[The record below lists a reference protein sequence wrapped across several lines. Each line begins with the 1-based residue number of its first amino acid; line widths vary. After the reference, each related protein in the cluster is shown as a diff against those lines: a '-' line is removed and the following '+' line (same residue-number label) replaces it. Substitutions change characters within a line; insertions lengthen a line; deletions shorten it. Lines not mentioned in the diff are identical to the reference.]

1 MLAEGGNVEGTTDLQ
16 QMGQRARS
24 AARVLAKTSASVKNR
39 ALFGIADALNVR
51 RDEILDASAQDVDA
65 GRRDGL
71 SEQLL
76 GRLAL
81 DENKLDGMASDVR
94 RVAELPDPTEETFD
108 AATLANGL
116 EVEKRRVPLGV
127 IGVIYESRPNVTIDI
142 SSLCLKSGNAVILRG
157 GKEAIRSNGVLVQI
171 TRDAIAEAGIADD
184 AVQFVQST
192 DRALVGEM
200 LSMTEYIDLV
210 VPRGSAELVRRVGTE
225 AKMPAIT
232 GGIGVCHTFVDRTAD
247 VGMAVDIAF
256 NAKTSSP
263 YVCNALDTL
272 IVHSG
277 IASEFLPRV
286 AGRLGDFGVE
296 LRCDRRARSII
307 GNSNGVTVASAT
319 DEDWG
324 TEYLALTAAIK
335 VVDSIDEALDHIE
348 QHGSGHTDVIVTEDV
363 SSSVRFLNE
372 VDSSVVLVNASSRFN
387 DGGQLGLGA
396 EVAISTNKMHAR
408 GPVGLK
414 ELTSYKW
421 TVIGSGQIRN

>member
-1 MLAEGGNVEGTTDLQ
+1 MDGKTDLQ
-16 QMGQRARS
+16 HMGRRAR
-24 AARVLAKTSASVKNR
+24 AASRVLAKTSASVKNR
-39 ALFGIADALNVR
+39 ALHGVADALAAR
-51 RDEILDASAQDVDA
+51 KEEILAANSQDIDA

-81 DENKLDGMASDVR
+81 DGNKLEGMAGDVR
-94 RVAELPDPTEETFD
+94 KVAELADPTEESFD
-108 AATLANGL
+108 ETTLANGL
-116 EVEKRRVPLGV
+116 DVAKRRVPLGV

-157 GKEAIRSNGVLVQI
+157 GKEAIRSNGVLAQI

-184 AVQFVQST
+184 AVQFVKST

-200 LSMTEYIDLV
+200 LGMTEYIDLI
-210 VPRGSAELVRRVGTE
+210 VPRGSAELVRRVGRE
-225 AKMPAIT
+225 AQMPAIT
-232 GGIGVCHTFVDRTAD
+232 GGIGVCHTFVDKTAD
-247 VGMAVDIAF
+247 VEMAVDIAF

-277 IASEFLPRV
+277 IASEFLPKV
-286 AGRLGDFGVE
+286 AGRLGDSGVE
-296 LRCDRRARSII
+296 LRCDRRARSVI
-307 GNSNGVTVASAT
+307 GNSNGVTVASASE
-319 DEDWG
+319 EDWG
-324 TEYLALTAAIK
+324 TEFLALTAAIK
-335 VVDSIDEALDHIE
+335 VVDSLDEALEHIE
-348 QHGSGHTDVIVTEDV
+348 LYGSGHTDVIVTDDD
-363 SSSVRFLNE
+363 SSSQRFLNE
-372 VDSSVVLVNASSRFN
+372 VDSGVVLVNASSRFN

-408 GPVGLK
+408 GPIGLK

-421 TVIGSGQIRN
+421 TVVGSGQVRN

>member
-1 MLAEGGNVEGTTDLQ
+1 MDGKTDLQ
-16 QMGQRARS
+16 QMGRRAR
-24 AARVLAKTSASVKNR
+24 AASRALAKTPTSVKNR
-39 ALFGIADALNVR
+39 ALQGVADALIARKEETLAAN
-51 RDEILDASAQDVDA
+51 SQDIDA

-81 DENKLDGMASDVR
+81 DDNKLDGMASDVR
-94 RVAELPDPTEETFD
+94 KVAELPDPTEETFD
-108 AATLANGL
+108 ETTLANGL
-116 EVEKRRVPLGV
+116 EVAKRRVPLGV
-127 IGVIYESRPNVTIDI
+127 IGVVYESRPNVTIDI

-157 GKEAIRSNGVLVQI
+157 GKEAIRSNGVLAQI
-171 TRDAIAEAGIADD
+171 ARDAIAEAGIADN
-184 AVQFVQST
+184 AVQFVEST

-200 LSMTEYIDLV
+200 LGMTEYIDLI
-210 VPRGSAELVRRVGTE
+210 VPRGSAELVRRVGRE
-225 AKMPAIT
+225 AQMPAIT
-232 GGIGVCHTFVDRTAD
+232 GGIGVCHTFVDKTAD
-247 VGMAVDIAF
+247 VDMAVDIAF

-277 IASEFLPRV
+277 IASEFLPKV
-286 AGRLGDFGVE
+286 AGRLGDSGVE
-296 LRCDRRARSII
+296 LRCDRRARSVI

-324 TEYLALTAAIK
+324 TEFLALTAAIK
-335 VVDSIDEALDHIE
+335 VVDSLDEALDHIE
-348 QHGSGHTDVIVTEDV
+348 LYGSGHTDVIVTDDD
-363 SSSVRFLNE
+363 SSSQRFLNE
-372 VDSSVVLVNASSRFN
+372 VDSGVVLVNASSRFN

-408 GPVGLK
+408 GPIGLK

-421 TVIGSGQIRN
+421 TIVGSGQVRN

>member
-1 MLAEGGNVEGTTDLQ
+1 MDGKTDLQ
-16 QMGQRARS
+16 QMGRRAR
-24 AARVLAKTSASVKNR
+24 AASRALAKTSASVKNR
-39 ALFGIADALNVR
+39 ALQGVADALVAR
-51 RDEILDASAQDVDA
+51 KEEILAANSQDIDA

-81 DENKLDGMASDVR
+81 DGNKLEGMAGDVR
-94 RVAELPDPTEETFD
+94 KVAELADPTEETFD
-108 AATLANGL
+108 ETTLANGL
-116 EVEKRRVPLGV
+116 EVAKRRVPLGV

-157 GKEAIRSNGVLVQI
+157 GKEAIRSNGVLAQI

-184 AVQFVQST
+184 AVQFVEST

-200 LSMTEYIDLV
+200 LGMTEYIDLI
-210 VPRGSAELVRRVGTE
+210 VPRGSAELVRRVGRE
-225 AKMPAIT
+225 AQMPAIT

-247 VGMAVDIAF
+247 VDMAVDIAF

-277 IASEFLPRV
+277 IASEFLPKV
-286 AGRLGDFGVE
+286 AGRLGDSGVE
-296 LRCDRRARSII
+296 LRCDRRARSVI

-324 TEYLALTAAIK
+324 TEFLAL
-335 VVDSIDEALDHIE
+335 
-348 QHGSGHTDVIVTEDV
+348 
-363 SSSVRFLNE
+363 
-372 VDSSVVLVNASSRFN
+372 
-387 DGGQLGLGA
+387 
-396 EVAISTNKMHAR
+396 
-408 GPVGLK
+408 
-414 ELTSYKW
+414 
-421 TVIGSGQIRN
+421 

>member
-1 MLAEGGNVEGTTDLQ
+1 MDGKTDLQ
-16 QMGQRARS
+16 HMGRRAR
-24 AARVLAKTSASVKNR
+24 AASRALAKTSTSVKNG
-39 ALFGIADALNVR
+39 ALQGVADALVAR
-51 RDEILDASAQDVDA
+51 KDEILAANSQDIDA

-81 DENKLDGMASDVR
+81 DGNKLEGMAGDVR
-94 RVAELPDPTEETFD
+94 KVAELADPTDESFDET
-108 AATLANGL
+108 TLANGL
-116 EVEKRRVPLGV
+116 EVAKRRVPLGV
-127 IGVIYESRPNVTIDI
+127 IGVVYESRPNVTIDI

-157 GKEAIRSNGVLVQI
+157 GKEAIRSNGVLAQI

-184 AVQFVQST
+184 AVQFVEST

-200 LSMTEYIDLV
+200 LGMTEFIDLI
-210 VPRGSAELVRRVGTE
+210 VPRGSAELVRRVGRE
-225 AKMPAIT
+225 AQMPAIT
-232 GGIGVCHTFVDRTAD
+232 GGIGVCHTFVDKTAD
-247 VGMAVDIAF
+247 VDMAADIAF

-277 IASEFLPRV
+277 IASEFLPKV
-286 AGRLGDFGVE
+286 AGRLGDSGVE

-307 GNSNGVTVASAT
+307 GNSNGVTVASAM
-319 DEDWG
+319 DDDWG
-324 TEYLALTAAIK
+324 TEFLALTAAIK
-335 VVDSIDEALDHIE
+335 VVDSLDEALDHIE
-348 QHGSGHTDVIVTEDV
+348 LYGSGHTDVIVTEDD
-363 SSSVRFLNE
+363 SSSQRFLNE
-372 VDSSVVLVNASSRFN
+372 VDSGVVLVNASSRFN

-408 GPVGLK
+408 GPIGLK

-421 TVIGSGQIRN
+421 TVVGSGQVRN

>member
-1 MLAEGGNVEGTTDLQ
+1 MDGKTDLQ
-16 QMGQRARS
+16 QMGRRAR
-24 AARVLAKTSASVKNR
+24 AASRALAKMPTSVKNR
-39 ALFGIADALNVR
+39 ALQGVADALVACR
-51 RDEILDASAQDVDA
+51 EEILAANSQDIDA

-81 DENKLDGMASDVR
+81 DGNKLEGMAGDVR
-94 RVAELPDPTEETFD
+94 KVAELPDPTEESFD
-108 AATLANGL
+108 ETTLGNGL
-116 EVEKRRVPLGV
+116 EVAKRRVPLGV

-157 GKEAIRSNGVLVQI
+157 GKEAIRSNGVLAQI

-184 AVQFVQST
+184 AVQFVESI

-200 LSMTEYIDLV
+200 LGMTEYIDLI
-210 VPRGSAELVRRVGTE
+210 VPRGSAELVRRVGRE
-225 AKMPAIT
+225 AQMPAIT
-232 GGIGVCHTFVDRTAD
+232 GGIGVCHTFVDKTAD
-247 VGMAVDIAF
+247 VDMAVDIAF

-277 IASEFLPRV
+277 IASEFLPKV

-296 LRCDRRARSII
+296 LRCDRRARSVI

-319 DEDWG
+319 EEDWG
-324 TEYLALTAAIK
+324 TEFLALTAAIK
-335 VVDSIDEALDHIE
+335 VVDSLDEALDHIE
-348 QHGSGHTDVIVTEDV
+348 RHGSGHTDVIVTEDD
-363 SSSVRFLNE
+363 SSSQRFLTE
-372 VDSSVVLVNASSRFN
+372 VDSGVVLVNASSRFN

-408 GPVGLK
+408 GPIGLK

-421 TVIGSGQIRN
+421 TVVGSGQVRD

>member
-1 MLAEGGNVEGTTDLQ
+1 MDGETDLQ
-16 QMGQRARS
+16 QMGQCARAASR
-24 AARVLAKTSASVKNR
+24 ALAKTSASVKNG
-39 ALFGIADALNVR
+39 ALNGVADALVER
-51 RDEILDASAQDVDA
+51 MDEILAANAQDVDA
-65 GRRDGL
+65 GRNDGL

-81 DENKLDGMASDVR
+81 DGNKLEGMAGDVR
-94 RVAELPDPTEETFD
+94 KVAELADPTEESFD
-108 AATLANGL
+108 ETTLANGL
-116 EVEKRRVPLGV
+116 EVAKRRVPLGV

-157 GKEAIRSNGVLVQI
+157 GKEAIRSNGVLAQI
-171 TRDAIAEAGIADD
+171 TRDAIAEAGISDD
-184 AVQFVQST
+184 AVQFVEST

-200 LSMTEYIDLV
+200 LGMTEYIDLI
-210 VPRGSAELVRRVGTE
+210 VPRGSAELVRRVGRE
-225 AKMPAIT
+225 AQMPAIT
-232 GGIGVCHTFVDRTAD
+232 GGIGVCHTFVDKTAD
-247 VGMAVDIAF
+247 VDMAVDIAF

-277 IASEFLPRV
+277 VASEFLPKV
-286 AGRLGDFGVE
+286 AGRLGDSGVE

-307 GNSNGVTVASAT
+307 GNSNGATVSSAT

-324 TEYLALTAAIK
+324 TEFLALTAAIK
-335 VVDSIDEALDHIE
+335 VVDSLDEALDHIE
-348 QHGSGHTDVIVTEDV
+348 LFGSGHTDVIVTEDD
-363 SSSVRFLNE
+363 SSSRRFLNE
-372 VDSSVVLVNASSRFN
+372 VDSGVVLVNASSRFN

-408 GPVGLK
+408 GPIGLK

-421 TVIGSGQIRN
+421 TVVGSGQVRS

>member
-1 MLAEGGNVEGTTDLQ
+1 MDGKTDLQ
-16 QMGQRARS
+16 HMGRRAR
-24 AARVLAKTSASVKNR
+24 AASRALAKTSASVKNG
-39 ALFGIADALNVR
+39 ALQGVANSLVER
-51 RDEILDASAQDVDA
+51 MDEILAANSQDIDA

-81 DENKLDGMASDVR
+81 DGNKLEGMAGDVR
-94 RVAELPDPTEETFD
+94 KVAELADPTEESFD
-108 AATLANGL
+108 ETTLANGL
-116 EVEKRRVPLGV
+116 EVAKRRVPLGV
-127 IGVIYESRPNVTIDI
+127 IGVVYESRPNVTIDI

-157 GKEAIRSNGVLVQI
+157 GKEAIRSNGVLAQI

-184 AVQFVQST
+184 AVQFVEST

-200 LSMTEYIDLV
+200 LGMTEFIDLI
-210 VPRGSAELVRRVGTE
+210 VPRGSAELVRRVGRE
-225 AKMPAIT
+225 AQMPAIT
-232 GGIGVCHTFVDRTAD
+232 GGIGVCHTFVDKTAD
-247 VGMAVDIAF
+247 VDMAADIAF

-277 IASEFLPRV
+277 IASEFLPKV
-286 AGRLGDFGVE
+286 AGRLGDSGVE

-319 DEDWG
+319 DDDWG
-324 TEYLALTAAIK
+324 TEFLALTAAIK
-335 VVDSIDEALDHIE
+335 VVDSLDEALDHIE
-348 QHGSGHTDVIVTEDV
+348 LYGSGHTDVIVTEDD
-363 SSSVRFLNE
+363 SSSQRFLNE
-372 VDSSVVLVNASSRFN
+372 VDSGVVLVNASSRFN

-408 GPVGLK
+408 GPIGLK

-421 TVIGSGQIRN
+421 TVVGSGQVRN

>member
-1 MLAEGGNVEGTTDLQ
+1 MDGETDLQ
-16 QMGQRARS
+16 QMGQRAR
-24 AARVLAKTSASVKNR
+24 AASRALAKMSTSVKNG
-39 ALFGIADALNVR
+39 ALHGVADALVER
-51 RDEILDASAQDVDA
+51 MDEILGANSEDVDA
-65 GRRDGL
+65 GRNDGL

-81 DENKLDGMASDVR
+81 DGNKLEGMAGDVR
-94 RVAELPDPTEETFD
+94 KVAELADPTEESFD
-108 AATLANGL
+108 ETTLANGL
-116 EVEKRRVPLGV
+116 EVAKRRVPLGV

-157 GKEAIRSNGVLVQI
+157 GKEAIRSNGVLAQI

-184 AVQFVQST
+184 AVQFVEST

-200 LSMTEYIDLV
+200 LGMTEYIDLI
-210 VPRGSAELVRRVGTE
+210 VPRGSAELVRRVGRE
-225 AKMPAIT
+225 AQMPAIT
-232 GGIGVCHTFVDRTAD
+232 GGIGVCHTFVDKTAD
-247 VGMAVDIAF
+247 VDMAVDIAF

-277 IASEFLPRV
+277 IASEFVPKV
-286 AGRLGDFGVE
+286 AGRLGDSGVE

-307 GNSNGVTVASAT
+307 GNSNGATVSSAT

-324 TEYLALTAAIK
+324 TEFLALTAAIK
-335 VVDSIDEALDHIE
+335 VVDSLDEALDHIE
-348 QHGSGHTDVIVTEDV
+348 LYGSGHTDVIVTEDD
-363 SSSVRFLNE
+363 SSSRRFLNE
-372 VDSSVVLVNASSRFN
+372 VDSGVVLVNASSRFN

-408 GPVGLK
+408 GPIGLK

-421 TVIGSGQIRN
+421 TVVGSGQVRS

>member
-1 MLAEGGNVEGTTDLQ
+1 
-16 QMGQRARS
+16 MGRRAR
-24 AARVLAKTSASVKNR
+24 AASRALAKTSASVKNR
-39 ALFGIADALNVR
+39 ALHGVADALAAR
-51 RDEILDASAQDVDA
+51 KEEILAANSQDIDA

-81 DENKLDGMASDVR
+81 DGNKLEGMAGDVR
-94 RVAELPDPTEETFD
+94 KVAELADPTEESFD
-108 AATLANGL
+108 ETTLANGL
-116 EVEKRRVPLGV
+116 DVAKRRVPLGV

-157 GKEAIRSNGVLVQI
+157 GKEAIRSNGVLAQI
-171 TRDAIAEAGIADD
+171 TRAAIAEAGIADD
-184 AVQFVQST
+184 AVQFVEST

-200 LSMTEYIDLV
+200 LGMTEYIDLI
-210 VPRGSAELVRRVGTE
+210 VPRGSAELVRRVGRE
-225 AKMPAIT
+225 AQRPAIT
-232 GGIGVCHTFVDRTAD
+232 GGIGVCHTFVDKTAD
-247 VGMAVDIAF
+247 VDMAVDIAF

-277 IASEFLPRV
+277 IASEFLPKV
-286 AGRLGDFGVE
+286 AGRLGDSGVE
-296 LRCDRRARSII
+296 LRCDRRARSVI
-307 GNSNGVTVASAT
+307 GNCNGVTVASASE
-319 DEDWG
+319 EDWG
-324 TEYLALTAAIK
+324 TEFLALTASIK
-335 VVDSIDEALDHIE
+335 VVDSLDEALEHIE
-348 QHGSGHTDVIVTEDV
+348 LYGSGHTDVIVTDDD
-363 SSSVRFLNE
+363 SSSQRFLNE
-372 VDSSVVLVNASSRFN
+372 VDSGVVLVNASSRFN

-421 TVIGSGQIRN
+421 TVVGSGQVRN

>member
-1 MLAEGGNVEGTTDLQ
+1 MGEGGKVDGKTDLQ
-16 QMGQRARS
+16 RMGRRAR
-24 AARVLAKTSASVKNR
+24 AASRSLAKTSASVKNA
-39 ALFGIADALNVR
+39 ALHGVANALAAR
-51 RDEILDASAQDVDA
+51 MDEILDANAEDIEA

-71 SEQLL
+71 SDALL
-76 GRLAL
+76 GRLSL
-81 DENKLDGMASDVR
+81 DANKLEGMTDDARKVAS
-94 RVAELPDPTEETFD
+94 LPDPTDESFD

-116 EVEKRRVPLGV
+116 QVEKRRVPLGV

-157 GKEAIRSNGVLVQI
+157 GKEAIRSNDVLARI
-171 TRDAIAEAGIADD
+171 TRDAIAEAGIAED
-184 AVQFVQST
+184 AVQFVEST

-200 LSMTEYIDLV
+200 LGMTEYLDLV
-210 VPRGSAELVRRVGTE
+210 VPRGSAELVRRVGRE
-225 AKMPAIT
+225 AQMPAIT
-232 GGIGVCHTFVDRTAD
+232 GGIGVCHTFIDKTAD
-247 VGMAVDIAF
+247 VDMAVDIAF

-277 IASEFLPRV
+277 IASEFLPNV
-286 AGRLGDFGVE
+286 AGRLGEAGVE

-307 GNSNGVTVASAT
+307 GNSNGLVVSSAS

-324 TEYLALTAAIK
+324 TEFLALTAAIK
-335 VVDSIDEALDHIE
+335 VVDSLDEALDHIE
-348 QHGSGHTDVIVTEDV
+348 LHGSGHTDVIVTEDE
-363 SSSVRFLNE
+363 SSSRRFLNE

-421 TVIGSGQIRN
+421 TVVGSGQVRA

>member
-1 MLAEGGNVEGTTDLQ
+1 MDGKTDLQ
-16 QMGQRARS
+16 QMGRRARTAS
-24 AARVLAKTSASVKNR
+24 RALAKTSASVKNR
-39 ALFGIADALNVR
+39 ALQGVADALVAR
-51 RDEILDASAQDVDA
+51 KDEILAANSQDIDA

-81 DENKLDGMASDVR
+81 DGNKLEGMAGDVR
-94 RVAELPDPTEETFD
+94 KVAELADPTEESFD
-108 AATLANGL
+108 ETTLANGL
-116 EVEKRRVPLGV
+116 EVAKRRVPLGV

-157 GKEAIRSNGVLVQI
+157 GKEAIRSNGVLAQI

-184 AVQFVQST
+184 AVQFVEST

-200 LSMTEYIDLV
+200 LGMTEYIDLI
-210 VPRGSAELVRRVGTE
+210 VPRGSAELVRRVGRE
-225 AKMPAIT
+225 AQMPAIT

-247 VGMAVDIAF
+247 VDMAVDIAF

-277 IASEFLPRV
+277 IASEFLPKV
-286 AGRLGDFGVE
+286 AGRLGDSGVE
-296 LRCDRRARSII
+296 LRCDRRGRSII

-319 DEDWG
+319 DDDWG
-324 TEYLALTAAIK
+324 TEFLALTAAIK
-335 VVDSIDEALDHIE
+335 VVDSLDEALDHIE
-348 QHGSGHTDVIVTEDV
+348 LYGSGHTDVIVTEDD
-363 SSSVRFLNE
+363 SSSQRFLNE
-372 VDSSVVLVNASSRFN
+372 VDSGVVLVNASSRFN

-408 GPVGLK
+408 GPIGLK

-421 TVIGSGQIRN
+421 TVVGSGQVRN